1 MGGPVSET
9 IIPVGNVVKVGNAP
23 VLVGNERVGSSVVNE
38 EVVVVGRSNVIPSMV
53 VAAVG

>member
-9 IIPVGNVVKVGNAP
+9 IIPVGNVVKVDNGP
-23 VLVGNERVGSSVVNE
+23 VLVGNERVGSSVVDE
-38 EVVVVGRSNVIPSMV
+38 EVVDIGRSNVIPSMV